1 MLIIV
6 ESIIQE
12 IIARIKETG
21 SADARFLEA
30 TLRAHSKG
38 LPAGTPRFSKK
49 RLMPYCLSV
58 KRDDPATWA
67 SWVGDEATE
76 RALFQALRVKPR
88 RTASGVATITVL
100 TKPWKCGSN
109 CLYCP
114 NDLRMP
120 KSYLSDEPAC
130 QRAERN
136 FFDPYLQVARRLR
149 TLEEMGHVTDKVELI
164 VLGGT
169 WSDYPE
175 GYRTWFVEELF
186 RALNEGGRPEEV
198 ERIERSYRR
207 AGLPATR
214 EDAIAR
220 VAHAQRMVD
229 EGSLSYNAAMARLYE
244 EDAAWS
250 EASRR
255 QSAGFEELERQ
266 QSANED
272 AEHRVVGLV
281 VETRPD
287 AVDADSLRAM
297 RRLGCTKVQMGVQ
310 SLDPEVLK
318 ANRRGIGPER
328 IASAFALAR
337 AFGFKIHAHLMVNL
351 YGSSAEADKAEYRR
365 FVEDPLYRPDEIK
378 LYPCALVA
386 GTGLMERYEDGSWRP
401 YGEDELVDVLVED
414 VFATPD
420 FIRISRMIRDI
431 SSHDIVA
438 GNKKV
443 NLRQLVERKAA
454 GDPRTV
460 REIRFREISTED
472 ADVGE
477 LSLEDVVYETSMS
490 REHFLQW
497 TTPEG
502 RIAGFLRLSLP
513 DQEWARRHADE
524 LPTGPGQ
531 AMIREV
537 HVYGKVAGL
546 HTVGSGAQHHGLGKS
561 LVERACR
568 IASEAGYGSVN
579 VISSVGTRGY
589 YRRLGFADAGLYQR
603 REL

>member
-6 ESIIQE
+6 ESIIRE

-21 SADARFLEA
+21 SADARYLESV
-30 TLRAHSKG
+30 LRAHSKG

-58 KRDDPATWA
+58 KRESPQTWEA
-67 SWVGDEATE
+67 WVGDEATE
-76 RALFQALRVKPR
+76 RALFQTLRVKPR

-100 TKPWKCGSN
+100 TKPWKCASN

-136 FFDPYLQVARRLR
+136 FFDPYLQVTRRLR

-169 WSDYPE
+169 WSDYPQ
-175 GYRTWFVEELF
+175 GYQVWFVKELF

-198 ERIERSYRR
+198 ARISAAYRE
-207 AGLPATR
+207 AGIPETKEA
-214 EDAIAR
+214 AIAR
-220 VAHAQRMVD
+220 VSDAQRSVD
-229 EGSLSYNAAMARLYE
+229 EGALSYNAAMAGLYE
-244 EDAAWS
+244 EDAAWR
-250 EASRR
+250 AL
-255 QSAGFEELERQ
+255 SAVQTCDFEELERQ
-266 QSANED
+266 QAENEG
-272 AEHRVVGLV
+272 AAHRVVGLV

-287 AVDADSLRAM
+287 VVGAKSLADI

-310 SLDPEVLK
+310 SLDSDVLK

-351 YGSSAEADKAEYRR
+351 YGSSAERDKEEYRR

-386 GTGLMERYEDGSWRP
+386 GTGLMERYADGSWRP
-401 YGEDELVDVLVED
+401 YGEEELVDVLVED
-414 VFATPD
+414 VFATPE

-443 NLRQLVERKAA
+443 NLRQMVEERAA
-454 GDPRTV
+454 SDGRTV
-460 REIRFREISTED
+460 REIRFREISTSE

-477 LSLEDVVYETSMS
+477 LSLGDVVYETSMS
-490 REHFLQW
+490 CEHFLQW
-497 TTPEG
+497 VTPEG

-513 DQEWARRHADE
+513 DRAWVEERQGD
-524 LPTGPGQ
+524 LPVLPGQ

-546 HTVGSGAQHHGLGKS
+546 HTVGSGAQHHGLGRS
-561 LVERACR
+561 LVERACQ
-568 IASEAGYGSVN
+568 IAEEAGYASVN

-589 YRRLGFADAGLYQR
+589 YRRLGFSDAGLYQR
-603 REL
+603 RDL